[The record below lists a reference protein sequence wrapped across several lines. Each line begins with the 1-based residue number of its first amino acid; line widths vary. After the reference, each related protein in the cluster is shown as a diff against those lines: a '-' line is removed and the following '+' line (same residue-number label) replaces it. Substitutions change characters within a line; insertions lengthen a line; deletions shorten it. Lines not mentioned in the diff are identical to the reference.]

1 MPWPSR
7 AKTWHSTMSYSK
19 CPVLSE
25 KTAYWTWHQWLY
37 ILLYSMQSD
46 LAYGILFPQHM
57 EPNNRAHVFHIYKN
71 NLRPKSSFIQVTQ
84 QIVIQNQVFWF
95 WKGFLHFAHE
105 SFQGKLRFICCKL
118 TTTSSVTA
126 LSHTAWKYKILVLSN
141 QVYEKPWYMS
151 FKLIIK
157 SYKTKH
163 VMPIYEQN
171 AWIWRRFFIASI
183 GWST

>member
-1 MPWPSR
+1 
-7 AKTWHSTMSYSK
+7 MSYSK

-37 ILLYSMQSD
+37 ILLYTMRSA
-46 LAYGILFPQHM
+46 LAYGILFPQNM
-57 EPNNRAHVFHIYKN
+57 EPNNRVHVFHIYKN

-95 WKGFLHFAHE
+95 WKGFLHFAQE
-105 SFQGKLRFICCKL
+105 SFQCKLRFICCKL

-126 LSHTAWKYKILVLSN
+126 
-141 QVYEKPWYMS
+141 YEKPWYIS
-151 FKLIIK
+151 FKLITK

-163 VMPIYEQN
+163 VMPVYEEQN